1 MADCDGMIICNS
13 ASAEMA
19 SVIKTCEDNEMY
31 VAQFFRVIDPEANP
45 DEYAQACASP
55 YYVGAVHESEYD
67 NGFTLVTILGEKGCR
82 KIGLEGWEPGDATFL
97 GRWAGYQAGVEAW
110 NEAHADDPMEMLEPQ
125 YGRTTTD
132 TGRQAAEAII
142 DANPDIDALIV
153 AGGGGD
159 TLLGAI
165 AGIEA
170 KGLTGKIAVVST
182 DFLPDL
188 DVKLETGAM
197 AAESG
202 GHYADPF
209 FAFLMVY
216 NAIKGNYEVSTDGFY
231 DMVFPYMFVDS
242 PESYAAY
249 AEYFT
254 GEELPYN
261 QGGDGCTCPDERGKM
276 ILVGYPLA
284 QKHRDKQ
291 RCQGKVDPLKVE
303 RQHRS
308 RQGAQCRSGDPVEM
322 VQQRQPE
329 TVGEA
334 SLLSGTNQGIGL
346 VRQSEDQIGFA
357 PSGVPVAVQHGDAVK
372 EMPGVD
378 KQRGERRGEDPGSG
392 GHEPDAGELHG
403 PRIDEYAHAQGPS
416 QAVAPEPQQ
425 NAESRPQH
433 QITGHHGETV
443 AEHTAPFVS
452 FFHGASPPSG

>member
-1 MADCDGMIICNS
+1 MKKILALVLALTLVLGVALTACAENIKIGVSIWSSTDTLGSECKRIIDAAAAALGDVTVQYVDQAHISEQVTASAETLAMADCDGIVICNS
-13 ASAEMA
+13 ASAEMG
-19 SVIKTCEDNEMY
+19 SVIKTCDENEVY
-31 VAQFFRVIDPEANP
+31 VAQFFRVINPEANP

-55 YYVGAVHESEYD
+55 YYVGAVHESEFD

-97 GRWAGYQAGVEAW
+97 GRWEGYQAGVAAW
-110 NEAHADDPMEMLEPQ
+110 NEANPEDTIELLDPQ

-132 TGRQAAEAII
+132 TGRATAEAII

-216 NAIKGNYEVSTDGFY
+216 NAVKGNYEVSTDGYY
-231 DMVFPYMFVDS
+231 DMVFPYMFVAS
-242 PESYAAY
+242 PDDYANY

-254 GEELPYN
+254 GEELPYYA
-261 QGGDGCTCPDERGKM
+261 DE
-276 ILVGYPLA
+276 IVELA
-284 QKHRDKQ
+284 GLSYDDLAAS
-291 RCQGKVDPLKVE
+291 CAALSVE
-303 RQHRS
+303 
-308 RQGAQCRSGDPVEM
+308 DV
-322 VQQRQPE
+322 
-329 TVGEA
+329 
-334 SLLSGTNQGIGL
+334 
-346 VRQSEDQIGFA
+346 
-357 PSGVPVAVQHGDAVK
+357 VA
-372 EMPGVD
+372 
-378 KQRGERRGEDPGSG
+378 R
-392 GHEPDAGELHG
+392 
-403 PRIDEYAHAQGPS
+403 HAK
-416 QAVAPEPQQ
+416 
-425 NAESRPQH
+425 
-433 QITGHHGETV
+433 
-443 AEHTAPFVS
+443 
-452 FFHGASPPSG
+452 